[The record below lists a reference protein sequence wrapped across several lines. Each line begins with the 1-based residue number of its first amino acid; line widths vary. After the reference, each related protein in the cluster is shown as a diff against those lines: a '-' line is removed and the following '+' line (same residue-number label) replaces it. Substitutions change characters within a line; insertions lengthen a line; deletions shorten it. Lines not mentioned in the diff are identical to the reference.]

1 MDFLKLLYIY
11 NLKLVRFLL
20 MLFFGKDKFC
30 GVINKLKLI
39 WLLKKKFYIIIV
51 FYFVCVVKDVF
62 IIEGYLCY

>member
-30 GVINKLKLI
+30 DVINKLKLI